1 MVQDLGTTN
10 GRQSLYTRTL
20 QKYWIMKHILA
31 RAMTLH
37 QEKMEGEVVNQQE
50 RNKELEHDRRE
61 IMKELATI
69 EIQTYRNNLAL
80 GHIEQTLP

>member
-37 QEKMEGEVVNQQE
+37 QENQQE
-50 RNKELEHDRRE
+50 RNKELEHDRGE

-69 EIQTYRNNLAL
+69 QIQTYRNNLAL
-80 GHIEQTLP
+80 GHIKQTLP